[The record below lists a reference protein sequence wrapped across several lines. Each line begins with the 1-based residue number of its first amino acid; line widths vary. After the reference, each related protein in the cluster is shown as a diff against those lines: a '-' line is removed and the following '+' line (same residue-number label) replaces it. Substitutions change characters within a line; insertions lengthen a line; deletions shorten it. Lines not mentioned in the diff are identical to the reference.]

1 MATKTEKILATAIKY
16 ATQRKDY
23 GKPNVKRTEI
33 YTVLSWEHGEDA
45 IGNGKMMSVDF
56 MNQVAEAVGGTYTS
70 KGGAKII
77 FG

>member
-1 MATKTEKILATAIKY
+1 MATKIEKILATAVKY

-33 YTVLSWEHGEDA
+33 YTVLSYVFGEDA
-45 IGNGKMMSVDF
+45 IGNGKVMTVEF

-70 KGGAKII
+70 KGGAKIT
-77 FG
+77 F